1 MRWKLI
7 VTWKVGLILE
17 KSSSDSKPVALVTGA
32 SSGIG
37 AVYAEAL
44 AEAGYHLILVAR
56 REEKLKAVQ
65 SRTGGDILVADLAT
79 ETGVAQVAACIRETP
94 ALDFLVNNAGFGTQ
108 GYFWEAPLAGQVAMH
123 RLHVMAPVNLTH
135 AALPRM
141 VARNRGF
148 IVNVASVAGFGQ
160 NPGSISYCAT
170 KTWMNSFTEGL
181 WLELRA
187 AKSNV
192 RVQALCPGFTRS
204 EFHDAA
210 DLDMSRVPEVLWHSA
225 ENIVESSLNALPGNE
240 LFVIP
245 GWRYQAWVS
254 MQKLLPRELI
264 YAITKNS
271 TAEFRKTKNG

>member
-1 MRWKLI
+1 
-7 VTWKVGLILE
+7 
-17 KSSSDSKPVALVTGA
+17 
-32 SSGIG
+32 
-37 AVYAEAL
+37 
-44 AEAGYHLILVAR
+44 
-56 REEKLKAVQ
+56 
-65 SRTGGDILVADLAT
+65 
-79 ETGVAQVAACIRETP
+79 
-94 ALDFLVNNAGFGTQ
+94 
-108 GYFWEAPLAGQVAMH
+108 
-123 RLHVMAPVNLTH
+123 
-135 AALPRM
+135 
-141 VARNRGF
+141 
-148 IVNVASVAGFGQ
+148 VNVASVAGFGQ

-264 YAITKNS
+264 YAITKKS

>member
-1 MRWKLI
+1 
-7 VTWKVGLILE
+7 VGLILE
-17 KSSSDSKPVALVTGA
+17 KSSSDSKPIALVTGA

-37 AVYAEAL
+37 AVYAETL
-44 AEAGYHLILVAR
+44 ADAGYHLILVAR
-56 REEKLKAVQ
+56 RADKLKGVQ
-65 SRTGGDILVADLAT
+65 ARSGGDILVADLAT
-79 ETGVAQVAACIRETP
+79 DAGVAAVVNRIQETP
-94 ALDFLVNNAGFGTQ
+94 GLDFLVNNAGFGTQ
-108 GYFWEAPLAGQVAMH
+108 GFFWEAPVSGQEAMH
-123 RLHVMAPVNLTH
+123 RLHVLAPMLLTH

-141 VARNRGF
+141 VARDRGF

-187 AKSNV
+187 RKSNV

-210 DLDMSRVPEVLWHSA
+210 DLDMSRVPESLWHSA
-225 ENIVESSLNALPGNE
+225 EDVVESSLNGLPSNE

-245 GWRYQAWVS
+245 GWRYQTWVA
-254 MQKLLPRELI
+254 MQKLLPREII
-264 YAITKNS
+264 YAITEKS
-271 TAEFRKTKNG
+271 TTEFRKSKHA

>member
-1 MRWKLI
+1 ME
-7 VTWKVGLILE
+7 LILG
-17 KSSSDSKPVALVTGA
+17 KSSSDSRPVALVTGA

-44 AEAGYHLILVAR
+44 AEAGYRLILVAR
-56 REEKLKAVQ
+56 REDKLKAVQ
-65 SRTGGDILVADLAT
+65 SRSGGDILVADLAT
-79 ETGVAQVAACIRETP
+79 DAGIAEVSARIRETP

-108 GYFWEAPLAGQVAMH
+108 GYFWEAPLSGQDAMH
-123 RLHVMAPVNLTH
+123 RLHVLAPVNHTH

-160 NPGSISYCAT
+160 SPGTISYCAT

-187 AKSNV
+187 KKSNV

-210 DLDMSRVPEVLWHSA
+210 DLDMSRVPESLWHSA
-225 ENIVESSLNALPGNE
+225 ENIVESSLNGLPWNE

-245 GWRYQAWVS
+245 GWRYQTWVA
-254 MQKLLPRELI
+254 MQKLLPREVI
-264 YAITKNS
+264 YAITKKS
-271 TAEFRKTKNG
+271 TTEFRKSKHG

>member
-1 MRWKLI
+1 
-7 VTWKVGLILE
+7 VGLILE

-44 AEAGYHLILVAR
+44 AGAGYHLILVAR
-56 REEKLKAVQ
+56 REDKLKAVQ

-79 ETGVAQVAACIRETP
+79 DAGVAEVAARIRDTP

-108 GYFWEAPLAGQVAMH
+108 GYFWEAPLSGQEAMH
-123 RLHVMAPVNLTH
+123 RLHVLAPMRLTH

-148 IVNVASVAGFGQ
+148 IVNVSSVAGFGQ
-160 NPGSISYCAT
+160 NTGSVSYCAT

-187 AKSNV
+187 RKSNV
-192 RVQALCPGFTRS
+192 RVQALCPGYTRS
-204 EFHDAA
+204 EFHDVAE
-210 DLDMSRVPEVLWHSA
+210 LDMSRVPESLWHSA
-225 ENIVESSLNALPGNE
+225 EDIVECSLNGLPSNE

-245 GWRYQAWVS
+245 GWRYQTWVA
-254 MQKLLPRELI
+254 MQKVLPREAI
-264 YAITKNS
+264 YAITKKS
-271 TAEFRKTKNG
+271 TDEFRKSKHA

>member
-1 MRWKLI
+1 
-7 VTWKVGLILE
+7 VGLILE
-17 KSSSDSKPVALVTGA
+17 KSSSESKPVALVTGA

-44 AEAGYHLILVAR
+44 AEVGYDLILVAR
-56 REEKLKAVQ
+56 REDKLLGVQ
-65 SRTGGDILVADLAT
+65 ARTGGDILIADLAT
-79 ETGVAQVAACIRETP
+79 HAGVAAVTARIQKTP

-108 GYFWEAPLAGQVAMH
+108 GYFWEAPLSGQAAMH
-123 RLHVMAPVNLTH
+123 RLHVLAPMLLTH

-141 VARNRGF
+141 VARDRGF

-160 NPGSISYCAT
+160 NPGSVSYCAT

-187 AKSNV
+187 RKSNV

-210 DLDMSRVPEVLWHSA
+210 DLDMSRVPESLWHSA
-225 ENIVESSLNALPGNE
+225 ENIVESSLNGLPSNE

-245 GWRYQAWVS
+245 GWRYQTWVA
-254 MQKLLPRELI
+254 MQKVLPREVI
-264 YAITKNS
+264 YAITKKS
-271 TAEFRKTKNG
+271 TTEFRKSKHG

>member
-1 MRWKLI
+1 
-7 VTWKVGLILE
+7 VELILE

-37 AVYAEAL
+37 AEYAAAL
-44 AEAGYHLILVAR
+44 AQADYHLILVAR
-56 REEKLKAVQ
+56 REDKLKAVQ
-65 SRTGGDILVADLAT
+65 SRTGGEILVADLAT
-79 ETGVAQVAACIRETP
+79 DHGMAAVSARIASTP
-94 ALDFLVNNAGFGTQ
+94 NLDFLVNNAGFGTQ
-108 GYFWEAPLAGQVAMH
+108 GYFWEAPLAGQDAMH
-123 RLHVMAPVNLTH
+123 RLHVLAPMNLTH

-187 AKSNV
+187 RKSNV
-192 RVQALCPGFTRS
+192 RVQSLCPGFTRS
-204 EFHDAA
+204 EFHDVA
-210 DLDMSRVPEVLWHSA
+210 DLDRSRVPEALWHTA
-225 ENIVESSLNALPGNE
+225 ENVVQASLNGLPSNQ

-245 GWRYQAWVS
+245 GWRYQTWVT
-254 MQKLLPRELI
+254 MQKLLPREAI
-264 YAITKNS
+264 YAITQRS
-271 TAEFRKTKNG
+271 TEEFRKSKHA

>member
-1 MRWKLI
+1 M
-7 VTWKVGLILE
+7 
-17 KSSSDSKPVALVTGA
+17 DSKPVALVTGA

-56 REEKLKAVQ
+56 REEKLKGVQ
-65 SRTGGDILVADLAT
+65 ARTGGDILVADLAT
-79 ETGVAQVAACIRETP
+79 DRGVAAVVERIQATP

-108 GYFWEAPLAGQVAMH
+108 GYFWEAPVAGQEAMH
-123 RLHVMAPVNLTH
+123 RLHVLAPMLLTH

-141 VARNRGF
+141 VARDRGF

-187 AKSNV
+187 KKSNV

-210 DLDMSRVPEVLWHSA
+210 DLDMTGVPDSLWHTA
-225 ENIVESSLNALPGNE
+225 EDVVQTSLNGLPGNE

-245 GWRYQAWVS
+245 GWRYQTWVS
-254 MQKLLPRELI
+254 MQKLLPREFV
-264 YAITKNS
+264 YAITKKS
-271 TAEFRKTKNG
+271 TAEFKKPKHAGTSH

>member
-1 MRWKLI
+1 
-7 VTWKVGLILE
+7 VELILE
-17 KSSSDSKPVALVTGA
+17 KLSSHSKPVALVTGA

-56 REEKLKAVQ
+56 REEKLKSVQ
-65 SRTGGDILVADLAT
+65 ARTGGDILVADLAT
-79 ETGVAQVAACIRETP
+79 EAGVAEVAERIRAT
-94 ALDFLVNNAGFGTQ
+94 ANLDFLVNNAGFGTQ
-108 GYFWEAPLAGQVAMH
+108 GYFWEAPLEGQLAMH
-123 RLHVMAPVNLTH
+123 RLHVLAPVHLTH

-141 VARNRGF
+141 VARDRGF

-170 KTWMNSFTEGL
+170 KVWMNSFTEGL

-187 AKSNV
+187 RKSKV

-210 DLDMSRVPEVLWHSA
+210 DLDMSSVPDALWHSA
-225 ENIVESSLNALPGNE
+225 GNIVEESLNGLPSNE

-245 GWRYQAWVS
+245 GWRYRTWVS
-254 MQKLLPRELI
+254 LQKLAPRELI
-264 YAITKNS
+264 YAITKKS
-271 TAEFRKTKNG
+271 TEQFKKPKHV